1 MAGRGTASSASTP
14 AKGFWARAAVRLGE
28 FFPRLNVRRMA
39 VIVRKELLVL
49 LCNRVS
55 RMLII
60 VPPLMQIVI
69 FGWAATME
77 VRNVDV
83 AVLNYDSGRWSRDI
97 LHAIEGSPTFRGVGH
112 LQGEGQIRPAIDQQK
127 ALFVLV
133 FDEEFSRRI
142 DRGEPAEAQVI
153 LDGRRSNAA
162 QIAAYY
168 LERMVAQVAAA
179 TPRGQAMQSA
189 AAEVPRL
196 DIRMR
201 CWFNPNLEFQWFFL
215 PNLIGMLS
223 FMLGLVVTGL
233 SVAREREVGTFDQ
246 LLVSPAIPTEIALAK
261 LVPGCLIGMIH
272 GTIFLL
278 ISVFG
283 FGVPFTGSVV
293 LLYLA
298 MLVFAAAAGGVGLMV
313 SSLSATQQQAFLG
326 AFTVGVPCILISG
339 SVTPVMNMPL
349 FLQHASQL
357 NPLRHFTAITQGVF
371 LKDIT
376 VAAAAV
382 SLGKI
387 TCISIVTVGVAVWM
401 FRRKA

>member
-1 MAGRGTASSASTP
+1 MARIA
-14 AKGFWARAAVRLGE
+14 L
-28 FFPRLNVRRMA
+28 PRLNLRRMA
-39 VIVRKELLVL
+39 TIVRKELLVL
-49 LCNRVS
+49 LCNKVS

-83 AVLNYDSGRWSRDI
+83 AVLNHDSGNWSREI
-97 LHAIEGSPTFRGVGH
+97 IRAVQGSPTFRSVTF
-112 LQGEGQIRPAIDQQK
+112 LTGEEEIRPVIEKQK

-133 FDEEFSRRI
+133 FDDTFSRRA
-142 DRGEPAEAQVI
+142 DAGAPTQLQVI

-168 LERMVAQVAAA
+168 LETIIRSIGEA
-179 TPRGQAMQSA
+179 TPMGQASLA
-189 AAEVPRL
+189 ASSGVPHLNVRV
-196 DIRMR
+196 R

-246 LLVSPAIPTEIALAK
+246 LLVSPASPTEIALAK
-261 LVPGCLIGMIH
+261 LVPGCLVGLVH

-283 FGVPFTGSVV
+283 FGVPFTGSLV
-293 LLYLA
+293 LLYVA
-298 MLVFAAAAGGVGLMV
+298 MLVFAMASGGVGLMV

-339 SVTPVMNMPL
+339 AVTPVINMSAPYL
-349 FLQHASQL
+349 SINRPTTGYVSQIY
-357 NPLRHFTAITQGVF
+357 RCTWAGM
-371 LKDIT
+371 
-376 VAAAAV
+376 
-382 SLGKI
+382 GKMGLWI
-387 TCISIVTVGVAVWM
+387 L
-401 FRRKA
+401 

>member
-1 MAGRGTASSASTP
+1 MARRG
-14 AKGFWARAAVRLGE
+14 KGFHAAGKMAAGGVSRLSA
-28 FFPRLNVRRMA
+28 FFPRLNWRRMA
-39 VIVRKELLVL
+39 TIVRKELLVL
-49 LCNRVS
+49 LCNRIS
-55 RMLII
+55 RILII

-97 LHAIEGSPTFRGVGH
+97 VHSIEGSPTFRGVTHLEGH
-112 LQGEGQIRPAIDQQK
+112 GQIRPTLDQQK
-127 ALFVLV
+127 ALFILV

-142 DRGEPAEAQVI
+142 EKGEPAEAQVI

-168 LERMVAQVAAA
+168 LERMTAQVAAA
-179 TPRGQAMQSA
+179 TPRAQTMQGMA
-189 AAEVPRL
+189 APIPQL
-196 DIRMR
+196 DMRMR

-261 LVPGCLIGMIH
+261 LVPGCLVGMVH

-283 FGVPFTGSVV
+283 FGVPFTGSVL
-293 LLYLA
+293 LLYVA
-298 MLVFAAAAGGVGLMV
+298 MLVFAAASGGVGLMV

-339 SVTPVMNMPL
+339 AVTPVMNMPV

-357 NPLRHFTAITQGVF
+357 NPLRHFTTITQGVF

>member
-1 MAGRGTASSASTP
+1 MA
-14 AKGFWARAAVRLGE
+14 FFE
-28 FFPRLNVRRMA
+28 FPRLNWRRMLT
-39 VIVRKELLVL
+39 IVRKELLVL

-60 VPPLMQIVI
+60 GPPLAQIVI

-83 AVLNYDSGRWSRDI
+83 AVLNHDSGRWSRDI
-97 LHAIEGSPTFRGVGH
+97 VRAIKGSPTFRSVRF
-112 LQGEGQIRPAIDQQK
+112 LEGEAQITPVLEKQD
-127 ALFVLV
+127 ALFILV
-133 FDEEFSRRI
+133 FDQEFSRRV
-142 DRGEPAEAQVI
+142 DRGEPAEMQVI

-162 QIAAYY
+162 QISSYY
-168 LERMVAQVAAA
+168 LERMISDMSTDTPMGEAA
-179 TPRGQAMQSA
+179 RMA
-189 AAEVPRL
+189 AVTVPRL
-196 DIRMR
+196 DVRTR
-201 CWFNPNLEFQWFFL
+201 NWFNPNLEFQWFFL

-233 SVAREREVGTFDQ
+233 SVAREREMGTFDQ
-246 LLVSPAIPTEIALAK
+246 LLVSPATPTEIALAK
-261 LVPGCLIGMIH
+261 LVPGCLVGLAH

-278 ISVFG
+278 ITVFG
-283 FGVPFTGSVV
+283 FGVPFTGSVA
-293 LLYLA
+293 LLYVA
-298 MLVFAAAAGGVGLMV
+298 MLVFAVASGGVGLMV

-339 SVTPVMNMPL
+339 AVTPIINMPV

-357 NPLRHFTAITQGVF
+357 NPLRHFTTISQGVF

-387 TCISIVTVGVAVWM
+387 TLISMVAVGVAVWM
-401 FRRKA
+401 FKRKA

>member
-1 MAGRGTASSASTP
+1 MA
-14 AKGFWARAAVRLGE
+14 FFE
-28 FFPRLNVRRMA
+28 FPRLNWRRM
-39 VIVRKELLVL
+39 VTIVRKELLVL

-60 VPPLMQIVI
+60 VPPLVQIVI

-83 AVLNYDSGRWSRDI
+83 AVLDHDNGRWSREI
-97 LHAIEGSPTFRGVGH
+97 VHRLEGSPTFRSVRF
-112 LQGEGQIRPAIDQQK
+112 LPSEQRIRPVLEGQE
-127 ALFVLV
+127 ALFILT
-133 FDEEFSRRI
+133 FDKEFSRRVE
-142 DRGEPAEAQVI
+142 RGESAEMQVI

-168 LERMVAQVAAA
+168 LSRIVEGMAVDTPLGRAAA
-179 TPRGQAMQSA
+179 TA
-189 AAEVPRL
+189 AAPRL
-196 DIRMR
+196 DVRMR

-223 FMLGLVVTGL
+223 LILGLVVTGL

-246 LLVSPAIPTEIALAK
+246 LLVSPATPTEIALAK
-261 LVPGCLIGMIH
+261 LAPGCIVGLVH

-278 ISVFG
+278 ITVFG

-298 MLVFAAAAGGVGLMV
+298 MLVFAVASGGVGLMV

-339 SVTPVMNMPL
+339 AVTPIINMPI

-357 NPLRHFTAITQGVF
+357 NPLRHFTVISQGVF

-376 VAAAAV
+376 FAAAAV

-387 TCISIVTVGVAVWM
+387 TLISLAAVSVAVWM
-401 FRRKA
+401 FKRRT

>member
-1 MAGRGTASSASTP
+1 MARRLGGASTAGRGLV
-14 AKGFWARAAVRLGE
+14 ARGAARLSQL
-28 FFPRLNVRRMA
+28 FPRLNLRRMA
-39 VIVRKELLVL
+39 IIVRKELLVL
-49 LCNRVS
+49 LCNKVS
-55 RMLII
+55 RLLII

-83 AVLNYDSGRWSRDI
+83 AVLNHDSGRWSRDI
-97 LHAIEGSPTFRGVGH
+97 IHALEGSPTFRSVTH
-112 LQGEGQIRPAIDQQK
+112 LQGEGQIRPVADRQR

-133 FDEEFSRRI
+133 FDEEFSRHI
-142 DRGEPAEAQVI
+142 EKGEPAQAQVI

-168 LERMVAQVAAA
+168 FERIVAQVAAA
-179 TPRGQAMQSA
+179 TPRGQVMQSA

-261 LVPGCLIGMIH
+261 LVPGCLVGMVH
-272 GTIFLL
+272 GTIFLV
-278 ISVFG
+278 ISVLG

-298 MLVFAAAAGGVGLMV
+298 MLVFAAASGGVGLMV

-339 SVTPVMNMPL
+339 GVTPIMNMPV

-357 NPLRHFTAITQGVF
+357 NPLRHFTTIIQGVF

-387 TCISIVTVGVAVWM
+387 TCISIVTVSVAVWM

>member
-1 MAGRGTASSASTP
+1 MARIS
-14 AKGFWARAAVRLGE
+14 L
-28 FFPRLNVRRMA
+28 PRLNLRRMA
-39 VIVRKELLVL
+39 TIVRKELLVL
-49 LCNRVS
+49 LCNKVS

-83 AVLNYDSGRWSRDI
+83 AVLNHDSGNWSREVVRR
-97 LHAIEGSPTFRGVGH
+97 LQGSPTFRSVIF
-112 LQGEGQIRPAIDQQK
+112 LDAEADIRPTVERQQ
-127 ALFVLV
+127 ALFVVV
-133 FDEEFSRRI
+133 FDQEFSRRI
-142 DRGEPAEAQVI
+142 DAGTPALMQVI

-162 QIAAYY
+162 QIASYY
-168 LERMVAQVAAA
+168 LETIVRGIGESTPMGQAALAAA
-179 TPRGQAMQSA
+179 ASA
-189 AAEVPRL
+189 PRL
-196 DIRMR
+196 DVRVR

-246 LLVSPAIPTEIALAK
+246 LLVSPATPTEIALAK
-261 LVPGCLIGMIH
+261 LIPGCLVGLVH

-283 FGVPFTGSVV
+283 FGVPFTGSLV
-293 LLYLA
+293 LLYVA
-298 MLVFAAAAGGVGLMV
+298 MLVFAMASGGIGLMV

-339 SVTPVMNMPL
+339 AVTPVINMPP
-349 FLQHASQL
+349 FLQYASQL
-357 NPLRHFTAITQGVF
+357 NPMRHFTTIVQGVF

-382 SLGKI
+382 NLGKI
-387 TCISIVTVGVAVWM
+387 ACISVVAVGVAVWM
-401 FRRKA
+401 FKRKA

>member
-1 MAGRGTASSASTP
+1 MA
-14 AKGFWARAAVRLGE
+14 RLTL
-28 FFPRLNVRRMA
+28 PRLNLRRMA
-39 VIVRKELLVL
+39 TIVRKELLVL
-49 LCNRVS
+49 LCNKVS

-83 AVLNYDSGRWSRDI
+83 AVLNHDSGNWSREVVRR
-97 LHAIEGSPTFRGVGH
+97 LQGSHTFRSVTF
-112 LQGEGQIRPAIDQQK
+112 LNGEADIRPTIERQQ
-127 ALFVLV
+127 ALFVVV

-142 DRGEPAEAQVI
+142 DAGTTAQMQVI

-162 QIAAYY
+162 QIASYY
-168 LERMVAQVAAA
+168 LETIVRGIGESTVMGQAALGAAA
-179 TPRGQAMQSA
+179 SA
-189 AAEVPRL
+189 PRL
-196 DIRMR
+196 DVRVR

-246 LLVSPAIPTEIALAK
+246 LLVSPATPTEIALAK
-261 LVPGCLIGMIH
+261 LIPGCLVGLVH

-283 FGVPFTGSVV
+283 FGVPFTGSLV
-293 LLYLA
+293 LLYVA
-298 MLVFAAAAGGVGLMV
+298 MLVFAMASGGIGLMV

-339 SVTPVMNMPL
+339 AVTPVINMPP
-349 FLQHASQL
+349 FLQYASQL
-357 NPLRHFTAITQGVF
+357 NPMRHFTAIVQGVF

-382 SLGKI
+382 NLGKI
-387 TCISIVTVGVAVWM
+387 ACISMVAVGVAVWM
-401 FRRKA
+401 FKRKA

>member
-1 MAGRGTASSASTP
+1 MA
-14 AKGFWARAAVRLGE
+14 FFE
-28 FFPRLNVRRMA
+28 FPRLNWRRM
-39 VIVRKELLVL
+39 VTIVRKELLVL

-60 VPPLMQIVI
+60 VPPLVQIVI

-83 AVLNYDSGRWSRDI
+83 AVLDHDNGRWSREI
-97 LHAIEGSPTFRGVGH
+97 VHRLEGSPTFRSVRF
-112 LQGEGQIRPAIDQQK
+112 LPSEQRIRPVLEGQE
-127 ALFVLV
+127 ALFILT
-133 FDEEFSRRI
+133 FDQEFSRRVE
-142 DRGEPAEAQVI
+142 RGESAEMQVI

-168 LERMVAQVAAA
+168 LSRIVEGMAVDTPLGRAAA
-179 TPRGQAMQSA
+179 TA
-189 AAEVPRL
+189 AAPRL
-196 DIRMR
+196 DVRMR

-223 FMLGLVVTGL
+223 LILGLVVTGL

-246 LLVSPAIPTEIALAK
+246 LLVSPATPTEIALAK
-261 LVPGCLIGMIH
+261 LAPGCIVGLVH

-278 ISVFG
+278 ITVFG

-298 MLVFAAAAGGVGLMV
+298 MLVFAVASGGVGLMV
-313 SSLSATQQQAFLG
+313 SSLSVTQQQAFLG

-339 SVTPVMNMPL
+339 AVTPIINMPI

-357 NPLRHFTAITQGVF
+357 NPLRHFTVISQGVF

-376 VAAAAV
+376 FAAAAV

-387 TCISIVTVGVAVWM
+387 TLISLAAVSVAVWM
-401 FRRKA
+401 FKRRT

>member
-1 MAGRGTASSASTP
+1 MARRG
-14 AKGFWARAAVRLGE
+14 KGFHAAGKMAAGGVSRLSA
-28 FFPRLNVRRMA
+28 FFPRLNWRRMA
-39 VIVRKELLVL
+39 TIVRKELLVL
-49 LCNRVS
+49 LCNRIS
-55 RMLII
+55 RILII

-97 LHAIEGSPTFRGVGH
+97 IHSIEGSPTFRGVTHLEGH
-112 LQGEGQIRPAIDQQK
+112 GQIRPTLDQQK
-127 ALFVLV
+127 ALFILV

-142 DRGEPAEAQVI
+142 EKGEPAEAQVI

-168 LERMVAQVAAA
+168 LERMTAQVAAA
-179 TPRGQAMQSA
+179 TPRAQTMQGMA
-189 AAEVPRL
+189 APIPQL
-196 DIRMR
+196 DMRMR

-215 PNLIGMLS
+215 PNLIGMRS

-261 LVPGCLIGMIH
+261 LVPGCLVGMVH

-283 FGVPFTGSVV
+283 FGVPFTGSVL
-293 LLYLA
+293 LLYVA
-298 MLVFAAAAGGVGLMV
+298 MLVFAAASGGVGLMV

-339 SVTPVMNMPL
+339 AVTPVMNMPV

-357 NPLRHFTAITQGVF
+357 NPLRHFTTITQGVF
-371 LKDIT
+371 LNDIT
-376 VAAAAV
+376 GAAAAV

>member
-1 MAGRGTASSASTP
+1 MA
-14 AKGFWARAAVRLGE
+14 RLTL
-28 FFPRLNVRRMA
+28 PRLNLRRMA
-39 VIVRKELLVL
+39 IIVRKELLVL
-49 LCNRVS
+49 LCNKVS

-83 AVLNYDSGRWSRDI
+83 AVLNHDSGNWSREVVRR
-97 LHAIEGSPTFRGVGH
+97 LQGSHTFRSVTF
-112 LQGEGQIRPAIDQQK
+112 LNGEADIRPVIERQQ
-127 ALFVLV
+127 ALFVVV

-142 DRGEPAEAQVI
+142 DAGNPSQMQVI

-162 QIAAYY
+162 QIASYY
-168 LERMVAQVAAA
+168 LETIVRGIGESTVMGRAALAAA
-179 TPRGQAMQSA
+179 ASS
-189 AAEVPRL
+189 PRL
-196 DIRMR
+196 DVRVR

-246 LLVSPAIPTEIALAK
+246 LLVSPATPTEIALAK
-261 LVPGCLIGMIH
+261 LIPGCLVGLVH

-278 ISVFG
+278 ISVLG
-283 FGVPFTGSVV
+283 FGVPFTGSLV
-293 LLYLA
+293 LLYVA
-298 MLVFAAAAGGVGLMV
+298 MLVFAMASGGIGLMV

-339 SVTPVMNMPL
+339 AVTPVINMPP
-349 FLQHASQL
+349 FLQYASQL
-357 NPLRHFTAITQGVF
+357 NPMRHFTAIVQGVF
-371 LKDIT
+371 LKGIT

-382 SLGKI
+382 NLSKI
-387 TCISIVTVGVAVWM
+387 ACISVVAVGVAVWM
-401 FRRKA
+401 FKRKA

>member
-1 MAGRGTASSASTP
+1 MA
-14 AKGFWARAAVRLGE
+14 RLTL
-28 FFPRLNVRRMA
+28 PRLNLRRMA
-39 VIVRKELLVL
+39 IIVRKELLVL
-49 LCNRVS
+49 LCNKVS

-83 AVLNYDSGRWSRDI
+83 AVLNHDSGNWSREVVRR
-97 LHAIEGSPTFRGVGH
+97 LQGSHTFRSVTF
-112 LQGEGQIRPAIDQQK
+112 LNGEADIRPVIERQQ
-127 ALFVLV
+127 ALFVVV

-142 DRGEPAEAQVI
+142 DAGTPAQMQVI

-162 QIAAYY
+162 QIASYY
-168 LERMVAQVAAA
+168 LETIVRGIGES
-179 TPRGQAMQSA
+179 TPRGKMALGVA
-189 AAEVPRL
+189 TDAGGAPKL
-196 DIRMR
+196 DVRVR

-215 PNLIGMLS
+215 PNLIGMLG

-246 LLVSPAIPTEIALAK
+246 LLVSPATPTEIALAK
-261 LVPGCLIGMIH
+261 LVPGCLVGLVH

-278 ISVFG
+278 ISIFG
-283 FGVPFTGSVV
+283 FGVPFTGSLV
-293 LLYLA
+293 LLYVA
-298 MLVFAAAAGGVGLMV
+298 MLVFAMASGGVGLMV

-339 SVTPVMNMPL
+339 AVTPVINMPP
-349 FLQHASQL
+349 FLQYASQL
-357 NPLRHFTAITQGVF
+357 NPMRHFTTIVQGVF

-387 TCISIVTVGVAVWM
+387 ACISAVAVSVAVWM
-401 FRRKA
+401 FKRKA

>member
-1 MAGRGTASSASTP
+1 MARIT
-14 AKGFWARAAVRLGE
+14 L
-28 FFPRLNVRRMA
+28 PRLNLRRMA
-39 VIVRKELLVL
+39 TIVRKELLVL
-49 LCNRVS
+49 LCNKVS

-60 VPPLMQIVI
+60 VPPLMQIVV

-83 AVLNYDSGRWSRDI
+83 AVLNQDSGNWSREI
-97 LHAIEGSPTFRGVGH
+97 VRRLQGSHTFRSVTF
-112 LQGEGQIRPAIDQQK
+112 LDGEADIRPTIERQK
-127 ALFVLV
+127 ALFVMV
-133 FDEEFSRRI
+133 FDDEFSRRV
-142 DRGEPAEAQVI
+142 DAGTPAQMQVI

-162 QIAAYY
+162 QIASYY
-168 LERMVAQVAAA
+168 LETIVRGIGES
-179 TPRGQAMQSA
+179 TPRGKMALGA
-189 AAEVPRL
+189 ATDAGGAPKL
-196 DIRMR
+196 DVRVR

-215 PNLIGMLS
+215 PNLIGMLG

-246 LLVSPAIPTEIALAK
+246 LLVSPATPTEIALAK
-261 LVPGCLIGMIH
+261 LVPGCLVGLVH

-283 FGVPFTGSVV
+283 FGVPFTGSLA
-293 LLYLA
+293 LLYVA
-298 MLVFAAAAGGVGLMV
+298 MLVFAMASGGVGLMV

-339 SVTPVMNMPL
+339 AVTPVINMPP
-349 FLQHASQL
+349 FLQYASQL
-357 NPLRHFTAITQGVF
+357 NPMRHFTTIVQGVF

-387 TCISIVTVGVAVWM
+387 ACISAVAVGVAVWM
-401 FRRKA
+401 FKRKA